1 MDEARLCLVQE
12 SLLNAMLEHQ
22 IKGLV
27 LVAPEGVNGTVAGS
41 DAAILEFKRQITS
54 LFPGIEIGFKDSIC
68 HEMPFK
74 WTNVDRREEIVGL
87 KKPELV
93 PGEFENNHLS
103 PAEWHEKLT
112 SGEQIQLIDTR
123 NVFETKIGKFKGAI
137 DPGLTKFSE
146 WGDYLDSAPLEKD
159 KPTLI
164 YCTGGI
170 RCEKAILEMQQRGF
184 EKVYQLRDGIL
195 GYLAEYPEAEYEGE
209 CFVFDERV
217 AVDQHLRPTER
228 FGICPGCGLTSEVRI
243 ECDWC
248 GRQYFTCEGCQ
259 ESRARACSKTCLD
272 RLSRHGKAESSKNLR
287 ITANATNLRRRQ

>member
-1 MDEARLCLVQE
+1 MDEAKLCFVQE
-12 SLLNAMLEHQ
+12 SLLNAMLEQ
-22 IKGLV
+22 QMKGLV

-41 DAAILEFKRQITS
+41 DAAILEFKEQIKS
-54 LFPGIEIGFKDSIC
+54 LFPGIEIGFKDSVC
-68 HEMPFK
+68 DEMPFR
-74 WTNVDRREEIVGL
+74 WTNVDRRDEIVGL

-103 PAEWHEKLT
+103 PSEWHKKLT
-112 SGEQIQLIDTR
+112 SGEEIQLIDTR

-146 WGDYLDSAPLEKD
+146 WGAYLDSAPLEKD

-217 AVDQHLRPTER
+217 AVDQNLQPTEK
-228 FGICPGCGLTSEVRI
+228 FGICPGCGLTSDIRLK
-243 ECDWC
+243 CDWC
-248 GRQYFTCEGCQ
+248 ARQYFTCESCQ
-259 ESRARACSKTCLD
+259 QSRLNACCKTCLD
-272 RLSRHGKAESSKNLR
+272 RLGRHGKDKAPMRSSQNSEPMY
-287 ITANATNLRRRQ
+287 LRRRQ